1 MVPALCA
8 LWGCAKLG
16 AAKHKS
22 DPSSPAPAIGGIPSE
37 YPHFRH
43 PPGSTTGT
51 PVAGGGNVPAR
62 IPVTPE
68 EDIVWTDPDHPD
80 AKPVQLETLL
90 EAPKNKSWEES
101 DADARKLA
109 MRQGKPLLIWFTDTA
124 NNGLCNTLSN
134 ELFSTEQFDKWA
146 NERFVRLRVDNNIR
160 RADPNLSMDERT
172 DREARMK
179 DYVADMK
186 KRYKVLGQPTVLIV
200 GPNGA
205 VIGRYR
211 GYHPGTAETYWGLI
225 RQGEVAGSKSCAE
238 WRADMEKKGYRQW
251 QDRHGRKVFAKLLAY
266 SQGDILLVEPDGL
279 RSKTTESKLSDAD
292 QSWIAREK
300 AARGIR

>member
-1 MVPALCA
+1 
-8 LWGCAKLG
+8 
-16 AAKHKS
+16 
-22 DPSSPAPAIGGIPSE
+22 
-37 YPHFRH
+37 
-43 PPGSTTGT
+43 
-51 PVAGGGNVPAR
+51 
-62 IPVTPE
+62 
-68 EDIVWTDPDHPD
+68 
-80 AKPVQLETLL
+80 
-90 EAPKNKSWEES
+90 
-101 DADARKLA
+101 

-205 VIGRYR
+205 WALPGLSSRHGGDLLGPDPPRR
-211 GYHPGTAETYWGLI
+211 GGGVQVLCGMAH
-225 RQGEVAGSKSCAE
+225 
-238 WRADMEKKGYRQW
+238 DMEKKGYRQW

-292 QSWIAREK
+292 QSSIAREK
-300 AARGIR
+300 AARGIE